1 MNYAFVPWLLL
12 LLPLTACE
20 RLDRRAAHASIE
32 VSPGE
37 VRVQLRATPLAGERL
52 LVRTTR
58 VENGRATLIV
68 EEALA
73 ATEGAAAHEM
83 VLREVAP
90 GVWRAEDA
98 LGEQWLSGV
107 AFVRAVAAAA
117 GEARVEFAPTPGGAS
132 RTHEIRWRAEV
143 WSAAEVRAA
152 FGEKIGEGRA
162 RRWVR

>member
-1 MNYAFVPWLLL
+1 MNKTLLPWLLL

-20 RLDRRAAHASIE
+20 RLDRRSAHAS
-32 VSPGE
+32 VSVAPGE
-37 VRVQLRATPLAGERL
+37 VRVKLWAAPLAGERL

-58 VENGRATLIV
+58 VENGRATLVV

-73 ATEGAAAHEM
+73 GSAGAARHEM
-83 VLREVAP
+83 VFREVAP
-90 GVWRAEDA
+90 GVWRGEDA

-107 AFVRAVAAAA
+107 ALVRAVATTGA
-117 GEARVEFAPTPGGAS
+117 ARVEFAPMPGGAS
-132 RTHEIRWRAEV
+132 RTHEVRWRAEV

-152 FGEKIGEGRA
+152 FGEKTSEVRL